1 MKAIKFFAIAILFS
15 GVSVMAS
22 AQSSA
27 TQQTAKAA
35 ARIIS
40 PITITYDNT
49 ALNFGTM
56 VSLVEKYDVTVSAAG
71 VRTIS
76 EAAATKIGGI
86 TSTIS
91 VPKFTV
97 GGESGANYT
106 ITLPANGTVEFSN
119 VSGATAMKLEDFK
132 ASLASLKGVI
142 GETSVFTVGATLKV
156 NAKQQAGEYI
166 ATFPVTVSYE

>member
-49 ALNFGTM
+49 ALSFGTM
-56 VSLVEKYDVTVSAAG
+56 VSLVDAYDVTVSAAG

-76 EAAATKIGGI
+76 DAAAKIGGI

-142 GETSVFTVGATLKV
+142 GTTSEFTVGATLKV
-156 NAKQQAGEYI
+156 NAKQQAGSYI